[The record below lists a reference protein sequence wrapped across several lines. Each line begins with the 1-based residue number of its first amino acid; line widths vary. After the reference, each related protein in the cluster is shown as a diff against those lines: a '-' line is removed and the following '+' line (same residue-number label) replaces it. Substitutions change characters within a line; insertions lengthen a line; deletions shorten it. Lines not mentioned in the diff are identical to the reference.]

1 MSKAKTASK
10 NNPSSRE
17 SAKEFFCKGRKIRP
31 VKLVTSKSTFLAAEY
46 DDSGE
51 VVVGTDNNPV
61 PWGKAKHLA

>member
-10 NNPSSRE
+10 NNPSARE

-51 VVVGTDNNPV
+51 LVLGADTKPV
-61 PWGKAKHLA
+61 SWSKAKHLV